1 MRKMPTA
8 LALLALLG
16 STSAL
21 ADITFFSTQAR
32 PLEEAQQMREIALA
46 PYAEAINYMPQETGT
61 FLSRLE
67 AEKTSPDGALDL
79 LGGLHG
85 ELGSLTPSILTP
97 LNDLQGSLADTGIS
111 KQYMTLGKLGGDQQ
125 RYIPWMQATYIMAA
139 NRKALPY
146 LPEGADLNAL
156 SYDELLAW
164 GRNMQEATGSPKL
177 GFPAG
182 RKGLIHRFLEGYLY
196 PSFTHS
202 VVREFRSDDAVA
214 MWQKFREI
222 WAVTNPRST
231 AYGFMQEPLLNG
243 EVWVAFDHTA
253 RLKDAFNKQ
262 PDQYVAFPAPAGPSG
277 RGYMPV
283 VAGLAVPANATNPD
297 ASRRLIRYLMT
308 PEAQIRTLRATN
320 FFPVVE
326 AELPDD
332 LPASIRMSGKAVAA
346 QSSADDAVLSL
357 LPSGL
362 GQQSGLF
369 NKIYRDAFVQI
380 VLRDADIEETLDI
393 LAPRL
398 QTLINTSGAGCWLPD
413 PPSDGP
419 CPVK

>member
-1 MRKMPTA
+1 MRKTPIA
-8 LALLALLG
+8 LTLMALLG
-16 STSAL
+16 STPAM
-21 ADITFFSTQAR
+21 ADINFFSTQAR

-46 PYAEAINYMPQETGT
+46 PYGEAVNYMPQEAGT

-67 AEKTSPDGALDL
+67 AEKGSANGALDV

-85 ELGSLTPSILTP
+85 ELGSLTPAVLAP
-97 LNDLQGSLADTGIS
+97 LDDLMSTLGEQGIS
-111 KQYMTLGKLGGDQQ
+111 EQYLSLGKLGGEQQ

-139 NRKALPY
+139 SRKALPY

-164 GRNMQEATGSPKL
+164 GRNIEAATGQPKL

-231 AYGFMQEPLLNG
+231 AFGFMQEPLLNG

-253 RLKDAFNKQ
+253 RLKDAFNKR
-262 PDQYVAFPAPAGPSG
+262 PDDFVAFPAPAGPSG

-283 VAGLAVPANATNPD
+283 VAGLAVPANAPAPD
-297 ASRRLIRYLMT
+297 ASRKLIQYLMT

-320 FFPVVE
+320 FFPVV
-326 AELPDD
+326 ATELPDD
-332 LPASIRMSGKAVAA
+332 LPASIRMSGKAVAT
-346 QSSADDAVLSL
+346 QSSAEDAVLSL

-362 GQQSGLF
+362 GKQSGLF

-380 VLRDADIEETLDI
+380 VLRDADIHETLDI

-398 QTLINTSGAGCWLPD
+398 QALIDKSGAGCWLPD
-413 PPSDGP
+413 APSDGP